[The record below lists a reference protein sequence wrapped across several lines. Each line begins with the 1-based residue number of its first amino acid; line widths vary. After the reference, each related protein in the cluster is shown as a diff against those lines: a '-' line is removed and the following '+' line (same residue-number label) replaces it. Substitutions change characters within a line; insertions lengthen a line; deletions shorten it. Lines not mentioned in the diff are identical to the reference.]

1 MNKLLIIQI
10 CVFLLSSGTLG
21 GMLAYTNVYEEV
33 DSGITSVLCLSC
45 IKLTPVTQLEFTF
58 DVAKGQDHSAFV
70 LDSLKEGPVFI
81 AYRKDDC
88 LFCDEMEPIIQ
99 DIFSVYFE
107 KEDTFSEIV
116 SFDNSNVTFVHI
128 SIELDNSN
136 AEQRE
141 SRFIYDKDH
150 IGGVPQ
156 FTIITL
162 GYDHGFI
169 KPYYA
174 TIYGTLNLNTDKER
188 KELLTKI
195 IYDGIDLYNQNLEG
209 YDPNK

>member
-10 CVFLLSSGTLG
+10 CVFLLFSGTLG
-21 GMLAYTNVYEEV
+21 GMLAYTNVYEKV

-58 DVAKGQDHSAFV
+58 DVAKGQDHSGFV

-81 AYRKDDC
+81 TYREDVC
-88 LFCDEMEPIIQ
+88 IACDEMEPIIQ

-107 KEDTFSEIV
+107 KEDTFSEVVPID
-116 SFDNSNVTFVHI
+116 SSNITFVHI
-128 SIELDNSN
+128 NIDHAT

-141 SRFIYDKDH
+141 SRYIYDKDH

-174 TIYGTLNLNTDKER
+174 TIYGKLNLQADSER
-188 KELLTKI
+188 KELLLKI
-195 IYDGIDLYNQNLEG
+195 INDGIDLYNQNVEG
-209 YDPNK
+209 YKSD

>member
-1 MNKLLIIQI
+1 MKKLLIIQI
-10 CVFLLSSGTLG
+10 CVFLLFSGTLG
-21 GMLAYTNVYEEV
+21 GMFVSTDVYEDV
-33 DSGITSVLCLSC
+33 KSGITSVLCLSC
-45 IKLTPVTQLEFTF
+45 IKLEPTTQLDFTF
-58 DVAKGQDHSAFV
+58 DVAKGQDHSGFV
-70 LDSLKEGPVFI
+70 LDSLNEGPVFI
-81 AYRKDDC
+81 AYREDVC
-88 LFCDEMEPIIQ
+88 ISCDEMEPILQ

-107 KEDTFSEIV
+107 KEDTFSEIA
-116 SFDNSNVTFVHI
+116 SFDNSTVTFIHI
-128 SIELDNSN
+128 NIDHANT
-136 AEQRE
+136 EQKE

-174 TIYGTLNLNTDKER
+174 TIYGKLNLKTDSER

-195 IYDGIDLYNQNLEG
+195 IYDGIDLYNQNVEG
-209 YDPNK
+209 YKSD

>member
-1 MNKLLIIQI
+1 MKKLLIIQI
-10 CVFLLSSGTLG
+10 CVFLLFSGTLG

-58 DVAKGQDHSAFV
+58 DVAKGQDHSGFV

-81 AYRKDDC
+81 TYREDVC
-88 LFCDEMEPIIQ
+88 IACDEMEPIIQ

-107 KEDTFSEIV
+107 KEDTFSEVVPID
-116 SFDNSNVTFVHI
+116 SSNITFVHI
-128 SIELDNSN
+128 NIDHAT

-141 SRFIYDKDH
+141 SRYIYDKDH
-150 IGGVPQ
+150 VGGVPM
-156 FTIITL
+156 FTVITL
-162 GYDHGFI
+162 GYDPGFI
-169 KPYYA
+169 KPYYTTA
-174 TIYGTLNLNTDKER
+174 YGTLNLDDNKNR

-195 IYDGIDLYNQNLEG
+195 ILDGIDLYNQNLEG

>member
-10 CVFLLSSGTLG
+10 CVFLLFSGTLG
-21 GMLAYTNVYEEV
+21 GMLVYTNVYEEV

-58 DVAKGQDHSAFV
+58 DVAKGQDHSGFV

-81 AYRKDDC
+81 TYREDVC
-88 LFCDEMEPIIQ
+88 IACDEMEPIIQ

-107 KEDTFSEIV
+107 KEDTFSEVVPID
-116 SFDNSNVTFVHI
+116 SSNITFVHI
-128 SIELDNSN
+128 NIDHAT

-141 SRFIYDKDH
+141 SRYIYDKDH

-195 IYDGIDLYNQNLEG
+195 IYDGIDLYNQNIEG